1 MRRGSHLAL
10 FASAYNPVAGRG
22 AVLWSSSCTISRND
36 CDVAEQK
43 MKKVP
48 SFLLRRLLNCGR
60 VPIFAPQSRTKA
72 SRIGRLA
79 QLVQSVCLTSRGSGV
94 RIPQRPHSFR
104 QLSIGRWVAVFFVH
118 ERNCGRVGDTRKF
131 GGRLCAKPAS
141 TGRAVVCF
149 CVGMSVGCS
158 SSCERVCAVVIGIWC
173 HLLEK
178 PIDEWRCSQKKRRE
192 KEKRRG
198 KLSISSQ
205 LFIRLFAQPCT
216 PFFGRLE
223 NRDRAGN
230 EPRK

>member
-1 MRRGSHLAL
+1 
-10 FASAYNPVAGRG
+10 
-22 AVLWSSSCTISRND
+22 
-36 CDVAEQK
+36 

-104 QLSIGRWVAVFFVH
+104 QLSIGRWMAVFLCTN
-118 ERNCGRVGDTRKF
+118 ETVGGWETHASWAV
-131 GGRLCAKPAS
+131 GCAQN
-141 TGRAVVCF
+141 RHRQAVPS
-149 CVGMSVGCS
+149 CVLRGMSVGCS
-158 SSCERVCAVVIGIWC
+158 FSCERVCAVAVGVWC

-178 PIDEWRCSQKKRRE
+178 SIDEWRCSLKKRRE

-198 KLSISSQ
+198 KLSISPL
-205 LFIRLFAQPCT
+205 LFIRLFAQLRT
-216 PFFGRLE
+216 APFVRL
-223 NRDRAGN
+223 DRRERAAN

>member
-1 MRRGSHLAL
+1 
-10 FASAYNPVAGRG
+10 
-22 AVLWSSSCTISRND
+22 
-36 CDVAEQK
+36 

-72 SRIGRLA
+72 SQIGRLA

-104 QLSIGRWVAVFFVH
+104 QLSIGRWVAVFFCARTKQRAGWGTH
-118 ERNCGRVGDTRKF
+118 ASWAVG
-131 GGRLCAKPAS
+131 CAQN
-141 TGRAVVCF
+141 RHRQAVPSFVLR
-149 CVGMSVGCS
+149 GMSDGCS
-158 SSCERVCAVVIGIWC
+158 FSCERVCAVAVGVWC

-178 PIDEWRCSQKKRRE
+178 PIDGWRCSLKKRRE

-205 LFIRLFAQPCT
+205 LFIRLFAQPRT
-216 PFFGRLE
+216 APFDSL
-223 NRDRAGN
+223 DRRERAAN
-230 EPRK
+230 EPRKGWKEMFPFVRVLAFSECGFAPLSDAARVES